1 MKKTITTIL
10 LTMLSCI
17 LFAQDLIITSKGDS
31 INGKITKVKRDNI
44 YFTFKHNDEVRS
56 TLLPTHEVKNHQFNF
71 FSQSEVLEKDIVGFK
86 DYQQF
91 RIAFNAGY
99 SYRTAR
105 IADNIP
111 TEFKEYTQGL
121 KSGYNLGGNITY
133 FNTEIFGLG
142 ATCNVFKSSN
152 SIANASMDVGDGM
165 GTVVTGTLQENISIL
180 FAGPTFTTRLF
191 SHSKENSFF
200 ASYSLGLLRYTD
212 KIIMVDDYK
221 MYGNTIGYA
230 LDLGYDWKV
239 SEDLALGIQLS
250 FFSGYLTSYKF
261 TNGFS
266 TQTVKLDRG
275 EYEGLGRIDLSVG
288 LRFGK

>member
-10 LTMLSCI
+10 LTLFACI
-17 LFAQDLIITSKGDS
+17 LFAQDLIVTSKGDS
-31 INGKITKVKRDNI
+31 INSKITKVKRDNI

-56 TLLPTHEVKNHQFNF
+56 TLLPTSDVKNHQFNF
-71 FSQSEVLEKDIVGFK
+71 FTESEVLEKDIVGFK

-99 SYRTAR
+99 SYRTAP

-111 TEFKEYTQGL
+111 TEFREYTKSL

-133 FNTEIFGLG
+133 FNTEIFGFG

-180 FAGPTFTTRLF
+180 FTGPTFTTRLL
-191 SHSKENSFF
+191 SHSKENAFF
-200 ASYSLGLLRYTD
+200 ATYSLGLLRYTD
-212 KIIMVDDYK
+212 KILLINDYK
-221 MYGNTIGYA
+221 MFGNTVGYA

-239 SEDLALGIQLS
+239 SEDLALGVQLS
-250 FFSGYLTSYKF
+250 LFRGYLASYQF
-261 TNGFS
+261 TDGFS
-266 TQTVKLDRG
+266 TQTVELQRG